1 MEFCHVKLSHDFYPS
16 LCIFQSSCWKWSS
29 TEIVWKALCKLHWSF
44 PGPASQLPPILMP
57 CSFST
62 GIAWRK
68 AMTARDSTYT
78 KKKKT
83 RSKLL
88 MNAKLL
94 YKLCRSAQCALHL
107 MINNVFFFCICV
119 TSHNCSVLKDITQ
132 YIIIKMASLLKL
144 SVLENY
150 SYKNWCPG
158 SCCLFEFGN
167 LTLMTH
173 SALSLQC
180 LKLLSCEL

>member
-78 KKKKT
+78 KKKKLDLNCSWMQNYCT
-83 RSKLL
+83 SFAEVHSVPCIWWSI
-88 MNAKLL
+88 M
-94 YKLCRSAQCALHL
+94 S
-107 MINNVFFFCICV
+107 FFFCICV

-167 LTLMTH
+167 LTLTTH